1 MTDLNLFAISDREFE
16 DLCCDIL
23 SVSTLL
29 CHYHGRECHREENR
43 RRLRT
48 VLIERRI

>member
-23 SVSTLL
+23 SVKFSVDVKPKFQTA
-29 CHYHGRECHREENR
+29 G
-43 RRLRT
+43 
-48 VLIERRI
+48 